1 MGRFRAILIQTLSE
15 KPPAKPFL
23 LRRCFKSQFL
33 ERNKMHNFTD
43 PNPLTDRQ
51 ATLDPDDGESLTN
64 SGFESEEPNREF
76 STDNE
81 HDRAEEV

>member
-1 MGRFRAILIQTLSE
+1 MH
-15 KPPAKPFL
+15 
-23 LRRCFKSQFL
+23 KS
-33 ERNKMHNFTD
+33 TD

-51 ATLDPDDGESLTN
+51 AALDPDDGESLTN

>member
-1 MGRFRAILIQTLSE
+1 
-15 KPPAKPFL
+15 
-23 LRRCFKSQFL
+23 
-33 ERNKMHNFTD
+33 MHNFTD